1 MKLIEVVRI
10 SIPQR
15 DPSGRIYREAA
26 EDVRQAIGQGYTV
39 TAEGQDIVIRRP
51 ADAQGVAA

>member
-26 EDVRQAIGQGYTV
+26 KDVMGALDLGYLVTV
-39 TAEGQDIVIRRP
+39 EGQDIVISRP
-51 ADAQGVAA
+51 VEQAGVAA